1 MDPDPITLSIEAGE
15 FKIQYLN
22 YEGAGPGIVFL
33 HATGFLPWVW
43 HPVARRLRG
52 KFRMAAPYFCDHRR
66 DEPDEGGV
74 SWALL
79 ARDMA
84 DFLKAL
90 GWKDIFLVGHSMGGT
105 VLTLAEALYGPL
117 ARKLILIEPIYLPDG
132 IYGHRITVDQHPL
145 ASKSIRRRNQ
155 WKDAA
160 EAEKYL
166 RGKELFQDWDEEALD
181 LYIKYGMKAG
191 ESGGLTLACHPVREA
206 ALFLGSAA
214 RDPWPLLPKITCPVL
229 FLEGENSP
237 NRNYIDLERAA
248 MLVPRA
254 ERRIIPGAG
263 HLVPMEKPAAIAEII
278 EEYFR
283 N

>member
-1 MDPDPITLSIEAGE
+1 MQPIAG
-15 FKIQYLN
+15 
-22 YEGAGPGIVFL
+22 V
-33 HATGFLPWVW
+33 
-43 HPVARRLRG
+43 
-52 KFRMAAPYFCDHRR
+52 
-66 DEPDEGGV
+66 
-74 SWALL
+74 
-79 ARDMA
+79 
-84 DFLKAL
+84 
-90 GWKDIFLVGHSMGGT
+90 
-105 VLTLAEALYGPL
+105 ALYGPL

-248 MLVPRA
+248 TLVPRA